1 MTPRQPTPE
10 APRSIDNTPPRT
22 HGSSNLFGGVYDYRQ
37 SIPGAIPRPVRRQP
51 RPHRDAH
58 APLTYQIPD
67 TTTWVILS
75 GLAPRQLVRA
85 RSDPL

>member
-1 MTPRQPTPE
+1 M
-10 APRSIDNTPPRT
+10 
-22 HGSSNLFGGVYDYRQ
+22 SSNLFGGVYDYRK
-37 SIPGAIPRPVRRQP
+37 SIPGAILRPVRRQP

-67 TTTWVILS
+67 TTTWVILA
-75 GLAPRQLVRA
+75 GLTPRQLVRA